1 MVQWWQLTLCEFL
14 CVCNIH
20 TRTKFCKWHEC
31 YLSIVLSFVSH
42 FLCSI
47 NTEGHK
53 YLFQEFTLVI
63 NLISHLPLYSSTPS
77 ILVSLSFLNI
87 GKTEGNT
94 SILQTLLLEAI
105 VLKNKQKRF
114 ISILKNCFL
123 NGTQKHCPLSWD
135 RKEGTRVFL
144 PVNDT

>member
-1 MVQWWQLTLCEFL
+1 MTSLHECKKMVQWWQLTLWI

-31 YLSIVLSFVSH
+31 YHMSIVLSFVSH

-63 NLISHLPLYSSTPS
+63 NLISSPPYF
-77 ILVSLSFLNI
+77 SFLII
-87 GKTEGNT
+87 GKIQGNT
-94 SILQTLLLEAI
+94 SILQILLLEAN
-105 VLKNKQKRF
+105 VLKNKQRF
-114 ISILKNCFL
+114 ISILKNCFFL
-123 NGTQKHCPLSWD
+123 NDTQKHPPLSWV
-135 RKEGTRVFL
+135 RKEGTHVFL
-144 PVNDT
+144 PVSDIW